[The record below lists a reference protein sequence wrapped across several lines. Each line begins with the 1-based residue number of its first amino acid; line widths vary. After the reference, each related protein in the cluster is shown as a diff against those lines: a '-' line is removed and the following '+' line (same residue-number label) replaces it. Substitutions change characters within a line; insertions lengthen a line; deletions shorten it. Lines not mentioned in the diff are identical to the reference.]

1 MYLMNSC
8 MKQLNR
14 VITQERP
21 CMDNN
26 MHWLDPL
33 LDKCDRRDFL
43 YDVFKKGRFGYLQI
57 SIY

>member
-14 VITQERP
+14 AIAQGKP
-21 CMDNN
+21 CMNSN

-43 YDVFKKGRFGYLQI
+43 YDVF
-57 SIY
+57 